1 MIDEKDDQ
9 QVAPAESS
17 FDKFIR
23 DEQGRFAKADE
34 QSEPA
39 PPAEPAT
46 PQASEPPAPPQTAA
60 PAPAA
65 PDPTAATQQQANG
78 HIPIA
83 ALLDEREKRKEL
95 ERRLRE
101 IEEKQQQQTKAPI
114 PDPIADPEGYQQALD
129 AQRQRDKQDLVFRFS
144 EQFAAR
150 QHGPEV
156 VKTAMEWLG
165 EELRSNPALWSTIE
179 SHPDPAEHVVQL
191 HKRHLRVSKLGD
203 KDPDEYARELAL
215 ARRDEF
221 LQLLNQQG
229 APAAAAPSPQPP
241 KPPPPRP
248 SIASAPAAAP
258 VAAQDHAYNEAEV
271 FKGIF
276 GKK

>member
-1 MIDEKDDQ
+1 
-9 QVAPAESS
+9 VAPA
-17 FDKFIR
+17 
-23 DEQGRFAKADE
+23 
-34 QSEPA
+34 PV
-39 PPAEPAT
+39 T
-46 PQASEPPAPPQTAA
+46 PD
-60 PAPAA
+60 PAA
-65 PDPTAATQQQANG
+65 AQPKPDG

-101 IEEKQQQQTKAPI
+101 FEEKQQQQQVTPI
-114 PDPIADPEGYQQALD
+114 PDPIADPEGYNARLEE
-129 AQRQRDKQDLVFRFS
+129 QRTRDKQDLIFRFS

-150 QHGPEV
+150 QHGADV
-156 VKTAMEWLG
+156 VKQAMEWLG
-165 EELRSNPALWSTIE
+165 QELQTNPALWPVIS
-179 SHPDPAEHVVQL
+179 SHADPAEHVVQM
-191 HKRHLRVSKLGD
+191 HKRHLRFQKLGD
-203 KDPDEYARELAL
+203 KDPDEYAREIAL

-221 LQLLNQQG
+221 LQLLGQQG
-229 APAAAAPSPQPP
+229 APAAHAPSPQPP

-271 FKGIF
+271 FKGLF

>member
-1 MIDEKDDQ
+1 MTTEKDDQ
-9 QVAPAESS
+9 TAVPESS

-23 DEQGRFAKADE
+23 DEQGRFAKSE
-34 QSEPA
+34 EHPEPA
-39 PPAEPAT
+39 PPATPAPEQAAQPT
-46 PQASEPPAPPQTAA
+46 PPPQTAT
-60 PAPAA
+60 PAPVAPEPQAA
-65 PDPTAATQQQANG
+65 PQKPDTG

-101 IEEKQQQQTKAPI
+101 YEEKQKTAQPV
-114 PDPIADPEGYQQALD
+114 PDPIADPEGFQQHLD
-129 AQRQRDKQDLVFRFS
+129 ARMTREKQDMVFRFS

-150 QHGPEV
+150 QHGAET
-156 VKTAMEWLG
+156 VKAAMEWLG
-165 EELRSNPALWSTIE
+165 TELQSNPALWSTIE

-191 HKRHLRVSKLGD
+191 HKRHLRFAKLGD
-203 KDPDEYARELAL
+203 KDPDEYAREIAL

-221 LQLLNQQG
+221 LQLLGQQG
-229 APAAAAPSPQPP
+229 APAADAPSPQPP

-258 VAAQDHAYNEAEV
+258 VAAQDSAYNEAEV
-271 FKGIF
+271 FRGLF
-276 GKK
+276 GKR

>member
-1 MIDEKDDQ
+1 MTIEKDDQ
-9 QVAPAESS
+9 DVAPESS

-23 DEQGRFAKADE
+23 DEQGRFAKAE
-34 QSEPA
+34 ENEPA
-39 PPAEPAT
+39 PPAAPAPT
-46 PQASEPPAPPQTAA
+46 PQSDAPPAPPPTASPA
-60 PAPAA
+60 PVTPDPAPASQPK
-65 PDPTAATQQQANG
+65 PDG

-101 IEEKQQQQTKAPI
+101 FEEKQQKQDTPI
-114 PDPIADPEGYQQALD
+114 PDPIADPEGYNARLEE
-129 AQRQRDKQDLVFRFS
+129 QRTRDKQDLIFRFS

-150 QHGPEV
+150 QHGADV
-156 VKTAMEWLG
+156 VKQAMEWLG
-165 EELRSNPALWSTIE
+165 QELQSNPALWPVIS
-179 SHPDPAEHVVQL
+179 SHADPAEHVVQL
-191 HKRHLRVSKLGD
+191 HKRHLRFAKLGD
-203 KDPDEYARELAL
+203 KDPDEYAREIAV

-221 LQLLNQQG
+221 LQLLGQQG
-229 APAAAAPSPQPP
+229 APAAAPSPQPP

-258 VAAQDHAYNEAEV
+258 VAAQDHAYNEAEI
-271 FKGIF
+271 FKGLF